1 MADGL
6 KLDKVKEQYV
16 DAVVSILPFA
26 QALFIV
32 LIVMVSDQFS
42 EKGANSLL
50 HALSNVGFKS
60 ALGPG
65 AGRFWDVG
73 FTGIAIS
80 FLLALVNLYIIRFA
94 LEYSIQKAD
103 LSRAINT
110 WQSSAARSLQSL
122 NDAQKGAIKDSF
134 RLEIDLRL
142 KRYRTR
148 RIAAEVVASLT
159 AVGVYATFFLVWQ
172 GFRSGFSLEFSWPDA
187 IFIATSLFSSFILH
201 RGSLRYAIKK
211 ILPLKVYLAV
221 LTGEIVFFEDL
232 TS

>member
-16 DAVVSILPFA
+16 DAVVSIVPFA

-32 LIVMVSDQFS
+32 LMVMVADQFS
-42 EKGANSLL
+42 ERGSTSLL
-50 HALSNVGFKS
+50 HALSNIGFKS

-65 AGRFWDVG
+65 VGRFWEVG
-73 FTGIAIS
+73 FIGIAVS
-80 FLLALVNLYIIRFA
+80 FLLALVNIFILRSA
-94 LEYSIQKAD
+94 LEYSIQTAG
-103 LSRAINT
+103 LNQAIST
-110 WQSSAARSLQSL
+110 WQVSAARSLLSL
-122 NDAQKGAIKDSF
+122 NDAQKTAIKDSF

-159 AVGVYATFFLVWQ
+159 AVGVYATLLLGWLA
-172 GFRSGFSLEFSWPDA
+172 FRSGFSLAYSWPDA
-187 IFIATSLFSSFILH
+187 IFIVTALISSFILH
-201 RGSLRYAIKK
+201 RGSLQYAIKK

-221 LTGEIVFFEDL
+221 LTGEIVFFEEL